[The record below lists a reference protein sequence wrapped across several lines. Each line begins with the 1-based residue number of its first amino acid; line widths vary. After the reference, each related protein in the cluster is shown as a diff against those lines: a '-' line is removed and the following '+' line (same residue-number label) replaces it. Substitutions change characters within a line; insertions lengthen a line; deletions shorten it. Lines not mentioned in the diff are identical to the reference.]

1 MLQITGPLN
10 TNEGDIHDPHSQS
23 PEKPSHWLGHYRPEK
38 QMMNNDRKLIFEP
51 PVPSPMPEM
60 PAPNHVLLTGG
71 KVDKDEKIARAQIFI
86 NDSSEYDETFDP
98 PLSSW
103 QKQLRQKGK
112 YPGDNTVR
120 LVITTDTGEDTEAED
135 SWS

>member
-1 MLQITGPLN
+1 MTPTLSHQKNPAIGWDITA
-10 TNEGDIHDPHSQS
+10 S
-23 PEKPSHWLGHYRPEK
+23 
-38 QMMNNDRKLIFEP
+38 
-51 PVPSPMPEM
+51 
-60 PAPNHVLLTGG
+60 A
-71 KVDKDEKIARAQIFI
+71 KVDKDEKIARAQILI
-86 NDSSEYDETFDP
+86 NDSSEYDETFDS